1 MWLDMQEWWMNMD
14 KRLVDQAIG
23 GEETHSAK
31 VTRLPLGAA
40 PGMPAE
46 TLSVTLRSA
55 TKRAFDASAALFLL
69 ILAAPLFA
77 VVALLASMDGGP
89 VFFRHRRVGRGGVLF
104 GCWKFRTMILDAEPC
119 LEEYFLYHPNALDEW
134 QREQKLAFDPRI
146 TPIGKFLRRS
156 SLDELP
162 QLLNV
167 LVGEMSLVGP
177 RPVTVEE
184 LRHYGKAAPLY
195 MSARPGITGL
205 WQVSGRNDVGYAQR
219 VALDE
224 QYLQRGG
231 ALLDLLILYRTIGV
245 VFSRRG
251 AR

>member
-1 MWLDMQEWWMNMD
+1 MD
-14 KRLVDQAIG
+14 KRVVDQAIG
-23 GEETHSAK
+23 GEEPLSARAS
-31 VTRLPLGAA
+31 RLSLGAA
-40 PGMPAE
+40 PGIPGKS
-46 TLSVTLRSA
+46 LSKTARSA
-55 TKRAFDASAALFLL
+55 GKRAFDFGAALVLL

-77 VVALLASMDGGP
+77 VVALLVSMDGGP
-89 VFFRHRRVGRGGVLF
+89 VFFRHRRVGRGGALF

-119 LEEYFLYHPNALDEW
+119 LEEYFSHHPQALDEW
-134 QREQKLAFDPRI
+134 RREQKLAFDPRV

-167 LVGEMSLVGP
+167 LAGEMSLVGP
-177 RPVTVEE
+177 RPVTVDE
-184 LRHYGKAAPLY
+184 LRHYGTAAPLY

-231 ALLDLLILYRTIGV
+231 ALLDFLILYRTIGV
-245 VFSRRG
+245 VLSRRG

>member
-1 MWLDMQEWWMNMD
+1 MNMD
-14 KRLVDQAIG
+14 KRVVDEATG
-23 GEETHSAK
+23 GEETLSAK
-31 VTRLPLGAA
+31 ASRLSIGVA
-40 PGMPAE
+40 PRMPAE
-46 TLSVTLRSA
+46 TVSATLRSA
-55 TKRAFDASAALFLL
+55 GKRAFDVIAAAVLL
-69 ILAAPLFA
+69 ILAAPLLA
-77 VVALLASMDGGP
+77 VVALLVSMDGGP
-89 VFFRHRRVGRGGVLF
+89 AFFRHRRVGRGGALF

-119 LEEYFLYHPNALDEW
+119 LEEYFSHHPHALDEW
-134 QREQKLAFDPRI
+134 RREQKLAFDPRV

-167 LVGEMSLVGP
+167 LAGEMSLVGP
-177 RPVTVEE
+177 RPVTVDE
-184 LRHYGKAAPLY
+184 LRHYGNTAQLY

-219 VALDE
+219 VALDQHYIE
-224 QYLQRGG
+224 RGG
-231 ALLDLLILYRTIGV
+231 ALLDLVILYRTIGV